1 MAFPH
6 RMARGIVAALV
17 VLSFVLQG
25 TIGVLAGTTGS
36 IAGVVTDSATKAPLS
51 GVKVTASS
59 ASQVATTTTDANGH
73 FSFLSLAPDTYS
85 VSAAAASSRYTIASQ
100 SGVTVQADL
109 SITVSLA
116 ESSLATIGTVTSKA
130 GSSLVKPGT
139 SVDSYTLSATQQDK
153 LSSLGG
159 GGNLN
164 TAWSALASVPGVFVS
179 PGQSG
184 YIGAGPSVSIRG
196 GDYDQ
201 IGYEFDGVPVNR
213 SFDNYPSG
221 TLSSLGQQELQV
233 YTGSTPANS
242 EAQGISGYINQVIR
256 TGTLPAYKTVDIAAG
271 APGFYNKAALEVGG
285 ANPSRTFSYYVGLG
299 AYNQD
304 FRYFDQYNGASI
316 SNTYGTALIPCVYTT
331 APVATCSGPG
341 GSDYTNSGD
350 PGAAP
355 GGNTEAFALGPAN
368 ISGTHETQVRDT
380 VVNLHFGV
388 PKADG
393 TKDDIQALLDI
404 DHLGTTA
411 YTSANDVGDQAFL
424 NAVFGG
430 SPFYV
435 DGYQYSG
442 KLGAPLNVATV
453 GSQVST
459 YLFPG
464 SPTGRPMFANL
475 PAGEEG
481 SQSNDQNIA
490 KLQYQHNFGTTAF
503 LRVYGYTYYSDWL
516 MRDPTAAFS
525 EYDVGTYGAFSP
537 DYELSSHTR
546 GASVEFSDQWNSQ
559 NLLTVQGN
567 YTTANSTR
575 DNNTEWYNGFYGENS
590 VNARTAIGVVVNA
603 AAPTSGYCFSNAGVA
618 VGCGYGGANGAG
630 AQYLTLQQAL
640 AGDNLTLP
648 TTCAEP
654 GVTSTTCEYLNVGNG
669 QYATYNTVKPI
680 FTAFSIQDNFKP
692 TDKLSID
699 LGLRLDEFQFDTS
712 SQNDNPARE
721 LYYNSFNMT
730 SCFTPNSNAVTTVG
744 IGAACPAGEYAAHVT
759 NQNGGSTSYNV
770 LQPRLGFTYT
780 LNPTTVVRGSYGR
793 YGQAPNSAFEQYD
806 SLQAN
811 QPYLLYNSYGFQQY
825 GFTSSIHNVGP
836 EVSNNYDFSLE
847 KSFGKDTSIKITPF
861 YRTTQNQIQE
871 FYLSYVTSF
880 VSGLNV
886 GQQTA
891 KGVELEL
898 DKGDFGRNGLAA
910 KISFTYTDSYIRYT
924 GLPGGGTVL
933 DPINGDIKGYNAY
946 TSYCASNPTVAKCAG
961 ATTQSGVASPCYAA
975 TTDAPVAEVGGA
987 CPAGSITN
995 PYWNLPAAP
1004 LLNANSDL
1012 ATYDILPGPPG
1023 TNGNAYGA
1031 PYFATLLLQYKHDR
1045 LAVTPALQFVGGQ
1058 KYGTPGTTYGVA
1070 PDLCTG
1076 AIAGTT
1082 RYDIGTCGG
1091 SGGYYG
1097 NVPGYAIT
1105 VPDQQTGNFDSL
1117 GAFTEPNLL
1126 LLHMQVSYDVTK
1138 RFTLVGTF
1146 SNLYVSCFGGTKVP
1160 WSVKGACGYSPNNL
1174 YPVGNNYNPGD
1185 VIQPILK
1192 NTYNPYFNATPFNL
1206 FVEARLRL

>member
-1 MAFPH
+1 
-6 RMARGIVAALV
+6 MARGIVAALV

-139 SVDSYTLSATQQDK
+139 SVDSYTINATQQDK

-164 TAWSALASVPGVFVS
+164 TAWSALASVPGVYVS
-179 PGQSG
+179 PGQNG

-603 AAPTSGYCFSNAGVA
+603 AAPTSGICFGTTMVGGPGTA
-618 VGCGYGGANGAG
+618 VGCGYGGANTAAGGPGGMPG
-630 AQYLTLQQAL
+630 AQYLTLQQGL
-640 AGDNLTLP
+640 NGDNLVLP
-648 TTCAEP
+648 SSCAEA
-654 GVTSTTCEYLNVGNG
+654 GVASTTCEYLNIGNG

-680 FTAFSIQDNFKP
+680 FTADIVNEIIAIKNIVMSIAEQEELLDDICNDVLGYGPLEPLLSRDDISDIMVNGAGTVFIEVAGRIQRTGIRFRDNQQLLNICQRIVSQVGRRVDESSPICDARLADGSRVNAIVPPLALDGPALTIRKFKK
-692 TDKLSID
+692 DKLT
-699 LGLRLDEFQFDTS
+699 LDQLVKFGAISKEGAEILQI
-712 SQNDNPARE
+712 
-721 LYYNSFNMT
+721 
-730 SCFTPNSNAVTTVG
+730 
-744 IGAACPAGEYAAHVT
+744 IGRCRA
-759 NQNGGSTSYNV
+759 NV
-770 LQPRLGFTYT
+770 LISGGTGSGKTT
-780 LNPTTVVRGSYGR
+780 LLNCLTQLSTTKSASSPAKTPPNFNCSSHMWFGWKPGR
-793 YGQAPNSAFEQYD
+793 PISRAKARSPCASWYVTAFVCAPNASSSA
-806 SLQAN
+806 
-811 QPYLLYNSYGFQQY
+811 
-825 GFTSSIHNVGP
+825 
-836 EVSNNYDFSLE
+836 
-847 KSFGKDTSIKITPF
+847 KSAD
-861 YRTTQNQIQE
+861 R
-871 FYLSYVTSF
+871 
-880 VSGLNV
+880 
-886 GQQTA
+886 
-891 KGVELEL
+891 
-898 DKGDFGRNGLAA
+898 
-910 KISFTYTDSYIRYT
+910 
-924 GLPGGGTVL
+924 
-933 DPINGDIKGYNAY
+933 
-946 TSYCASNPTVAKCAG
+946 
-961 ATTQSGVASPCYAA
+961 
-975 TTDAPVAEVGGA
+975 
-987 CPAGSITN
+987 
-995 PYWNLPAAP
+995 
-1004 LLNANSDL
+1004 
-1012 ATYDILPGPPG
+1012 
-1023 TNGNAYGA
+1023 
-1031 PYFATLLLQYKHDR
+1031 KHS
-1045 LAVTPALQFVGGQ
+1045 
-1058 KYGTPGTTYGVA
+1058 
-1070 PDLCTG
+1070 
-1076 AIAGTT
+1076 
-1082 RYDIGTCGG
+1082 TCCK
-1091 SGGYYG
+1091 
-1097 NVPGYAIT
+1097 P
-1105 VPDQQTGNFDSL
+1105 
-1117 GAFTEPNLL
+1117 
-1126 LLHMQVSYDVTK
+1126 
-1138 RFTLVGTF
+1138 
-1146 SNLYVSCFGGTKVP
+1146 
-1160 WSVKGACGYSPNNL
+1160 
-1174 YPVGNNYNPGD
+1174 
-1185 VIQPILK
+1185 
-1192 NTYNPYFNATPFNL
+1192 
-1206 FVEARLRL
+1206 

>member
-1 MAFPH
+1 MSVALPL

-36 IAGVVTDSATKAPLS
+36 IAGTVIDSATKAPLS
-51 GVKVTASS
+51 GVKVTATS

-85 VSAAAASSRYTIASQ
+85 VSAVAASSRYTVASQ
-100 SGVTVQADL
+100 SGVTVQADQ

-116 ESSLATIGTVTSKA
+116 ESAFTTIGNVTARTS
-130 GSSLVKPGT
+130 SSLVKPGT

-164 TAWSALASVPGVFVS
+164 TAWSALASVPGVYVS
-179 PGQSG
+179 PGQNG

-256 TGTLPAYKTVDIAAG
+256 TGTLPAYKTVDLAVG
-271 APGFYNKAALEVGG
+271 TPGFYNKGALEFGG

-304 FRYFDQYNGASI
+304 FTYFDPYNGASLQN
-316 SNTYGTALIPCVYTT
+316 SYGTPLNACSYTVSVIASCVG
-331 APVATCSGPG
+331 AG
-341 GSDYTNSGD
+341 GSDYTNG
-350 PGAAP
+350 GTTAA
-355 GGNTEAFALGPAN
+355 FSLGPTN
-368 ISGTHETQVRDT
+368 LSLTHETQVRDT

-404 DHLGTTA
+404 DHLGT
-411 YTSANDVGDQAFL
+411 YTSSNDIGSPAYL
-424 NAVFGG
+424 NAVLGNFFENGQ
-430 SPFYV
+430 PYYV
-435 DGYQYSG
+435 DGYQYAG
-442 KLGAPLNVATV
+442 KIGSVLNTTTAPAM
-453 GSQVST
+453 VST

-464 SPTGRPMFANL
+464 SPTGRAFGATL

-525 EYDVGTYGAFSP
+525 EYELGTYGAFSP

-559 NLLTVQGN
+559 NLLTLQAN

-575 DNNTEWYNGFYGENS
+575 DNNTEWLNGNYGPNS

-603 AAPTSGYCFSNAGVA
+603 AAPTSGICFSNAGVA

-630 AQYLTLQQAL
+630 AQYLTLLQAQEG
-640 AGDNLTLP
+640 ANLTLP
-648 TTCAEP
+648 TTCAEA
-654 GVTSTTCEYLNVGNG
+654 GVTSTTCEYLTVGNG
-669 QYATYNTVKPI
+669 TYATYNTVKPV
-680 FTAFSIQDNFKP
+680 FTAYSIQDNFKP

-699 LGLRLDEFQFDTS
+699 LGLRLDDFQFNTS
-712 SQNDNPARE
+712 SQNDNAART
-721 LYYNSFNMT
+721 LYYNSFNLT
-730 SCFTPNSNAVTTVG
+730 SCFAANSPTVTT
-744 IGAACPAGEYAAHVT
+744 IALGAACPTGTYAAHVT
-759 NQNGGSTSYNV
+759 NSNGGSTQYNV

-780 LNPTTVVRGSYGR
+780 VDPTTVIRASYGR

-806 SLQAN
+806 ALQAN

-871 FYLSYVTSF
+871 FYLSYITSF

-891 KGVELEL
+891 RGVELEL

-910 KISFTYTDSYIRYT
+910 KVSFTYTNSYIRYT
-924 GLPGGGTVL
+924 GLAGGGTVL
-933 DPINGDIKGYNAY
+933 DPVNNLIKNYNVY
-946 TSYCASNPTVAKCAG
+946 TSYCVANPTVPKCAG
-961 ATTQSGVASPCYAA
+961 GTTASGNPASPCYAA
-975 TTDAPVAEVGGA
+975 TTDAAVAEVGGA
-987 CPAGSITN
+987 CPAGSIAN
-995 PYWNLPAAP
+995 PYWNLPASP

-1045 LAVTPALQFVGGQ
+1045 LAVTPAIQFVGGQ

-1076 AIAGTT
+1076 TIGATT
-1082 RYDIGTCGG
+1082 RYDIGTCDG
-1091 SGGYYG
+1091 SGGYFG
-1097 NVPGYAIT
+1097 NVPGYAILT
-1105 VPDQQTGNFDSL
+1105 PDQQTGNFDGL
-1117 GAFTEPNLL
+1117 GAFTEPNLM

-1138 RFTLVGTF
+1138 RFTIVGTF
-1146 SNLYVSCFGGTKVP
+1146 SNLYHACFGGTKVP
-1160 WSVKGACGYSPNNL
+1160 WAVSGACGYSPNNL
-1174 YPVGNNYNPGD
+1174 YPIGNNYNPGD
-1185 VIQPILK
+1185 AIQPIVK
-1192 NTYNPYFNATPFNL
+1192 NTYNPYFNSTPFNL
-1206 FVEARLRL
+1206 YIEGRIRL